1 MSCNVTDCGLG
12 GFFPYGFNGVI
23 RGTAICKLKLKK
35 KQLQKLIFK
44 CFHFLGFYAF
54 IGYQNN
60 IDKNI

>member
-35 KQLQKLIFK
+35 KTTSKT
-44 CFHFLGFYAF
+44 
-54 IGYQNN
+54 N
-60 IDKNI
+60 I